1 MPFRNKFLIIATSPV
16 QHVPNN
22 SRGRLERDVFAPV
35 AQSCCGARTRRRA
48 TDCLESYQLTLR
60 LAYLAAGARA
70 ARRRRQQHQQR
81 AISLSLS
88 LSLSLWLYLLICAS
102 STKPNA
108 SVACTAGG
116 LFLLSPKKRHN
127 PSKTRTTDC
136 ATTLS
141 PHFNLQLQR
150 NWARWLVTGPRGLW
164 TNPHTTTV
172 PSSNPSPLPSPP
184 FRSLPSPPISA

>member
-1 MPFRNKFLIIATSPV
+1 MWAPQSAAPQSESETSIS
-16 QHVPNN
+16 QQ
-22 SRGRLERDVFAPV
+22 RDEQLGP
-35 AQSCCGARTRRRA
+35 QRHEQRR
-48 TDCLESYQLTLR
+48 S
-60 LAYLAAGARA
+60 
-70 ARRRRQQHQQR
+70 QQHQQLTTNLSSGR
-81 AISLSLS
+81 GTSSSAPQTAAPAACYLSLS

-136 ATTLS
+136 ATTPS

-184 FRSLPSPPISA
+184 FRPLPSPPISA